1 MKVVVDVTGHNLQVT
16 TTVQSGAVD
25 PTVAGGEEFMHQ
37 LTQAMTALPQL
48 NSNAEVVLALI
59 RDKMVDLNFIASEFN
74 LFKQISDFDEF
85 IPDEDIF
92 SQFLYYLEARLTKYE
107 LQ

>member
-1 MKVVVDVTGHNLQVT
+1 VDVTGHNLQVT
-16 TTVQSGAVD
+16 PTVQSGAVD
-25 PTVAGGEEFMHQ
+25 PTVAGGEEFMQQ